1 MTRARVAPSTFP
13 HLRFFA
19 SAPSNL
25 RPRTREIR
33 SPAPGRRF
41 RLEKP
46 RPVFRLLFPVKPK
59 LLLWAVSGE
68 LLYIASVRL
77 LGAAYSGPAIPKELW
92 WTALRLPSLAFL
104 FWLLRSAPPAV
115 PPARRDF
122 PAAGLGLL
130 LLLAPVLVAD
140 IGATPQV
147 AFVFAL
153 TSLAV
158 GFREE
163 LFYRGVLQRWLRER
177 LGLLPSIATS
187 NFVFLLYHWGVQPFT
202 PANIVSM
209 FFTGCVLGLLYETT
223 GSLIFVGLLHAL
235 YDAVWMYS
243 PFLPAPLPESAGA
256 AVSVLL
262 TGLLAWRITATRRPA
277 CVGP

>member
-1 MTRARVAPSTFP
+1 MKT
-13 HLRFFA
+13 
-19 SAPSNL
+19 
-25 RPRTREIR
+25 
-33 SPAPGRRF
+33 
-41 RLEKP
+41 
-46 RPVFRLLFPVKPK
+46 K
-59 LLLWAVSGE
+59 LLLWAVAGE

-77 LGAAYSGPAIPKELW
+77 LGATYSGPAIPKELW
-92 WTALRLPSLAFL
+92 WTALRLLSLAFL
-104 FWLLRSAPPAV
+104 FWLLRSAPPTV

-177 LGLLPSIATS
+177 LGLLSSIAIS

-209 FFTGCVLGLLYETT
+209 FFTGCALGLLYEAT

-256 AVSVLL
+256 AVAVLV
-262 TGLLAWRITATRRPA
+262 TGLLAWRIAAARRPA
-277 CVGP
+277 CIGP